1 MSPGKPSAMAVLT
14 LTRQGRGAKRVH
26 PDISAT
32 AFTGGM
38 LACFWAKL
46 FSRCRVARPDWRR
59 FNLYGSGIES
69 RAQASKQTRT
79 GMSPGR
85 NIVPHVAAYHLCF
98 GEIA

>member
-1 MSPGKPSAMAVLT
+1 M
-14 LTRQGRGAKRVH
+14 H
-26 PDISAT
+26 PDISAN
-32 AFTGGM
+32 AFTDGM

-46 FSRCRVARPDWRR
+46 FSRCCVAHPVWHR
-59 FNLYGSGIES
+59 FNLCGSGIES
-69 RAQASKQTRT
+69 RAEASKQTRT